1 MYRVIISKDSAPD
14 ERNEL
19 TFANRTIIYDVI
31 NATLAYWEL
40 PEMLRGTMEYSQ
52 ETRSGDTLKI
62 EIVEVPEV
70 IDPEH
75 EFVHYVLMR
84 TDIPSYTCGRAC
96 AQVNHAGTKM
106 VMDGIDTPHWD
117 NIQAWGQAGGGFGT
131 CIVLGVNAAEM
142 RSAVAAAV
150 LNDIHAGIVHDPSYP
165 MYDGEK
171 IVPIPLDT
179 CAYVFGTIK
188 ECKPITGQ
196 FQLLK

>member
-1 MYRVIISKDSAPD
+1 MYRVIVSKAEDV
-14 ERNEL
+14 NEL
-19 TFANRTIIYDVI
+19 TFSNRALIYDVI
-31 NATLAYWEL
+31 NATLHYWEM
-40 PEMLRGTMEYSQ
+40 PEMLRGTTEYAQ
-52 ETRSGDTLKI
+52 PTRSGEILKI
-62 EIVEVPEV
+62 EIIEVEEIPET
-70 IDPEH
+70 IDPEN
-75 EFVHYVLMR
+75 ELVHYVLMR

-106 VMDGIDTPHWD
+106 VMDGTDTPHWD
-117 NIQAWGQAGGGFGT
+117 NIQAWSQAGGGFGT

-142 RSAVAAAV
+142 RSAVAGAV

-165 MYDGEK
+165 VYDGEK